1 MTMEEKMA
9 LAHELIHI
17 QGDVSYKELAA
28 RCGVSYAVIARLFNY
43 ETGESIDANGYIYYA
58 SGESL
63 DKIIAALS
71 RKEAKG
77 ERHG

>member
-17 QGDVSYKELAA
+17 QGDVSYKEIAA

-43 ETGESIDANGYIYYA
+43 ETGETIGANGYKYYA